1 MTSPGTELLEAVT
14 GGLVLIPASTALQIN
29 YVGRKR
35 AIVCLGEQQDEA
47 GNTVQLDF
55 EKLEVKFHWP
65 KAP

>member
-35 AIVCLGEQQDEA
+35 AIVCLGEQDEA